1 MPMPISRSRPTFCRE
16 TRRLKS
22 RISSEKDS
30 SERSLPKKES
40 PSPEKKKKKIKS
52 GSKEPVWKIPLKLV
66 HNNNLGSLINQSVRV
81 RNKDIR
87 QFLDGIYVSD
97 KRLPI

>member
-1 MPMPISRSRPTFCRE
+1 MPISQFKLIFYKEIKP
-16 TRRLKS
+16 LKS

-52 GSKEPVWKIPLKLV
+52 GSKEPVWKIPHKLV
-66 HNNNLGSLINQSVRV
+66 
-81 RNKDIR
+81 
-87 QFLDGIYVSD
+87 
-97 KRLPI
+97 